1 MCRYN
6 EKTGQDN
13 KKHKRNLSSPI
24 FFVRDHGNVFKPG
37 ERIGTSRN
45 GKFPGRIFPTFN
57 RENMAGAVSD
67 DPSMSRMTNGMLVNG
82 NPVLFNGTDSEL
94 DGQFGH
100 SAIQLHHQNS
110 VMNVTNN
117 TNETGMYNIK
127 SYCRYYFWDHRYDLG
142 N

>member
-6 EKTGQDN
+6 EKTVQDN

-94 DGQFGH
+94 EGYTNHGH

-117 TNETGMYNIK
+117 TNETGM
-127 SYCRYYFWDHRYDLG
+127 
-142 N
+142 

>member
-6 EKTGQDN
+6 EKTVQDN

-24 FFVRDHGNVFKPG
+24 FFVRDHGNVSKSG

-45 GKFPGRIFPTFN
+45 GKFPGRIIPTFN
-57 RENMAGAVSD
+57 REKMAGAVSD
-67 DPSMSRMTNGMLVNG
+67 DPSMSNRMANGMLVNG
-82 NPVLFNGTDSEL
+82 SPGLINGTDSEL
-94 DGQFGH
+94 EGYIGHHGH

-127 SYCRYYFWDHRYDLG
+127 YYCRY
-142 N
+142 